1 MYDEERRRE
10 LAYEDRYADYLD
22 REETEA
28 EDEDREDERREIN
41 RRWKE

>member
-22 REETEA
+22 REETEPI
-28 EDEDREDERREIN
+28 EDDREDERREIN